1 MNCRYDGQIIS
12 LGKTLQEKITQLTY
26 FLVGSGAIGCEVL
39 KIWAMMGLG
48 SGDHGM
54 IHVTDMDI
62 IERSNLSRQ
71 FLFRSKDVEVM
82 NETNKIYCRETIHL
96 QNFFFNN

>member
-1 MNCRYDGQIIS
+1 MS
-12 LGKTLQEKITQLTY
+12 LGKTVHNRVQNLKY

-48 SGDHGM
+48 TGPQGV

-62 IERSNLSRQ
+62 IEKTNLSRQ
-71 FLFRSKDVEVM
+71 FLFRSKDIEV
-82 NETNKIYCRETIHL
+82 KAQPVSCKLI
-96 QNFFFNN
+96 FFFL